1 MAISVNKSSGSKTQ
15 KTFKSLNCKICG
27 TKVEKVDYKAEKV
40 TCWKCVSK
48 LSTGQIKITE

>member
-1 MAISVNKSSGSKTQ
+1 MGISVNKSSGSKTQ

-27 TKVEKVDYKAEKV
+27 SKVEKVDYKAEKV